1 MTEPNSGVPPQGG
14 SILSQITDSMPSAQ
28 VILTVILCAAVLTV
42 ALVGIHLL
50 RTLHRMQKLLREYQE
65 KGSAEFRTMKETRE
79 SKLESS
85 LQRVLNRAS
94 QKEETAKAE
103 RDEVSA
109 LLSDLSHQLKT
120 PMANVRMYTELLED
134 ESLQE
139 EERIRFAR
147 QAKGQAEKMQWLLE
161 NMLRASQLEQ
171 GMITFAAE
179 YTGIRE
185 TIGKAVSGIYAQASE
200 KEITIK
206 LEPFEDRKLY
216 HNPKWTAEAL
226 GNILDNAVKYSPR
239 GGTIT
244 VSVQPLEIYTQI
256 AISDRGIGIDR
267 DEYNEIFKR
276 FYRGRRTRQ
285 MEGSGLGLYLAQ
297 LILNKEKGYITVAS
311 QKGEGSSFRIF
322 LLNEV
327 LTIL

>member
-1 MTEPNSGVPPQGG
+1 MTTN
-14 SILSQITDSMPSAQ
+14 
-28 VILTVILCAAVLTV
+28 LTSVTLVLTV
-42 ALVGIHLL
+42 VLSVAVIAVLLFGLYLL
-50 RTLHRMQKLLREYQE
+50 RTMNRMQNILRQCRK
-65 KGSAEFRTMKETRE
+65 KGSVAFHTMKETRE

-85 LQRVLNRAS
+85 LQRVLS
-94 QKEETAKAE
+94 EVSKKEEKVKEE
-103 RDEVSA
+103 RDSVAA

-134 ESLQE
+134 ETLGK
-139 EERIRFAR
+139 EERKHFAR
-147 QAKGQAEKMQWLLE
+147 QAKQQAEKMQWLLE

-185 TIGKAVSGIYAQASE
+185 TIGKAVSGVYVQAS
-200 KEITIK
+200 KKDITIVT
-206 LEPFEDRKLY
+206 EPFEEKRLY

-239 GGTIT
+239 GKTIT
-244 VSVQPLEIYTQI
+244 VRVQPLEIYTQI
-256 AISDRGIGIDR
+256 EITDQGIGIEE
-267 DEYNEIFKR
+267 DEFNEIFKR
-276 FYRGRRTRQ
+276 FYRGRQTGQ
-285 MEGSGLGLYLAQ
+285 MDGNGLGLYLAQ

-311 QKGEGSSFRIF
+311 RKGEGTSFRIF

-327 LTIL
+327 LTVL

>member
-1 MTEPNSGVPPQGG
+1 MTEPSTGVTEPDNGF
-14 SILSQITDSMPSAQ
+14 ITRMAEQLPSAQ
-28 VILTVILCAAVLTV
+28 TMLIIVLCIVIMAVL
-42 ALVGIHLL
+42 LVGIHLL
-50 RTLHRMQKLLREYQE
+50 RTLNRMQKLLREYQE

-134 ESLQE
+134 ESLQA

-147 QAKGQAEKMQWLLE
+147 QAKGQTEKMQWLLE

-185 TIGKAVSGIYAQASE
+185 TIGKAVSGIYAQASD
-200 KEITIK
+200 KEITIEI
-206 LEPFEDRKLY
+206 EPFDDKKVY
-216 HNPKWTAEAL
+216 HNPKWTAEAI
-226 GNILDNAVKYSPR
+226 GNILDNAVKYSPQ

-244 VSVQPLEIYTQI
+244 VRIQPLEIYTQI
-256 AISDRGIGIDR
+256 EISDQGFGIDE

-276 FYRGRRTRQ
+276 FYRGRKTRQ
-285 MEGSGLGLYLAQ
+285 MEGNGLGLYLAQ